1 MNAKNNKYQRLHRN
15 ETEIQLH
22 MCIRIGYRK
31 KIHIY
36 SFAIIQM
43 NTKTAHEKCKKTNW
57 HKNSISIVCIALMQ
71 KHCVD
76 AKLYIKNIAVVS
88 LWK

>member
-43 NTKTAHEKCKKTNW
+43 NTKTPHEKCKKKRTDIKTVFQSW
-57 HKNSISIVCIALMQ
+57 PALR
-71 KHCVD
+71 
-76 AKLYIKNIAVVS
+76 
-88 LWK
+88 